1 MNLRLYYQGPF
12 FSRID
17 RAQLVA
23 YMVTGAVVTL
33 ADYGAFAALFS
44 GMNMGLLT
52 ATVGAYI
59 VGLVVSYVLSRY
71 WVFRKSADRQSSIT
85 SMWRYIVFLAVNL
98 GITYLMLW
106 VMETW
111 FGITPYIGK
120 FVVNAFMFFWIYLGN
135 TYWVFAGERIGPI
148 KL

>member
-17 RAQLVA
+17 RGQVIA

-33 ADYGAFAALFS
+33 ADFGAFAFLFS
-44 GMNMGLLT
+44 SMNVGLFT

-59 VGLVVSYVLSRY
+59 VGLIVSFVLSRY
-71 WVFRKSADRQSSIT
+71 WVFRKGADRQSSVT
-85 SMWRYIVFLAVNL
+85 SLWRYAVFLIVNL

-106 VMETW
+106 AMETW

>member
-12 FSRID
+12 YARID
-17 RAQLVA
+17 RGQLIA

-33 ADYGAFAALFS
+33 ADYGTFAFFFSVLNQGLFAA
-44 GMNMGLLT
+44 
-52 ATVGAYI
+52 TVVAYI
-59 VGLVVSYVLSRY
+59 VGLIVSYIFSRY
-71 WVFRKSADRQSSIT
+71 WVFRKGADRQSSAT
-85 SMWRYIVFLAVNL
+85 NVWRYATFLIFNL

-106 VMETW
+106 AMETW

-120 FVVNAFMFFWIYLGN
+120 FIVNFFMFFWIYFGN
-135 TYWVFAGERIGPI
+135 TYWVFAGEKIGPI